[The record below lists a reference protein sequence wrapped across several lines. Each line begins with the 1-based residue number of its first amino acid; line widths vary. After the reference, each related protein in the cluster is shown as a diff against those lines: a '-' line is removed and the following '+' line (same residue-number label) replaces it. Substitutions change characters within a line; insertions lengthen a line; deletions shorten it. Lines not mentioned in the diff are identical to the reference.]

1 MGVCRVLGWCR
12 VAFGAAFLCGAVAG
26 CDELAVDGADG
37 SFDRDAGPV
46 DAAPAIDAR
55 PPEDLDGFVEWQM
68 DAGGLP
74 GVAAGLVVD
83 GEIAF
88 VGTWGYADVENERPV
103 ADDTLFVVASVS
115 KLFTAV
121 PVMRLVEE
129 GMLDLDVPTGEAFD
143 FPIAHPGFP
152 DDDITTRRLLT
163 HTSGMVDAW
172 ITLGETTY
180 SGDPPIDLGDFARGY
195 AQPGGEYYQGSNFGP
210 EPGTDWEYC
219 NAAFAVAAH
228 LAELG
233 WGEDFRALSE
243 RMIFE
248 PLALQDTGWHFQ
260 DIDESKLAVLYTYNT
275 PRDSFVPLEQ
285 VNYAHYPAG
294 GLRSSIRDLLR
305 YAQAWLNLGELDGQ
319 RFLAEETVQT
329 MLRQQV
335 PDLSARQGLV
345 LRYDVVNGNTYVG
358 HSGAGIGGSANFLM
372 LPGSNAALIVVTNGD
387 AYVRARL
394 GMTAGREAFEAIL
407 ARMEEELQDRMTP

>member
-1 MGVCRVLGWCR
+1 MRWCVLALAA
-12 VAFGAAFLCGAVAG
+12 VLLGASG
-26 CDELAVDGADG
+26 CEAIDPVGLDG
-37 SFDRDAGPV
+37 SFDRDAGPL
-46 DAAPAIDAR
+46 DAAPAVDAR

-68 DAGGLP
+68 AAGGLP

-121 PVMRLVEE
+121 PLMRLVEE
-129 GMLDLDVPTGEAFD
+129 GALDLDAPTAEAFD
-143 FPIAHPGFP
+143 FPIVHPEHP
-152 DDDITTRRLLT
+152 AVPVTTRQLLT

-172 ITLGETTY
+172 LTLGETTY
-180 SGDPPIDLGDFARGY
+180 SGDPPIDLGEFARGY
-195 AQPGGEYYQGSNFGP
+195 AQPGGAFYQESNFGP

-248 PLALQDTGWHFQ
+248 PLGLNDTGWLFA
-260 DIDESKLAVLYTYNT
+260 DVDESKLAVLYTYSE
-275 PRDSFVPLEQ
+275 PRESFVPLEQ
-285 VNYAHYPAG
+285 VSYAHYPAG

-305 YAQAWLNLGELDGQ
+305 YAQAWLAFGELDGQ
-319 RFLAEETVQT
+319 RFLAEDTVRA
-329 MLRQQV
+329 MLQQQV
-335 PDLSARQGLV
+335 PELSSRQGLV
-345 LRYDVVNGNTYVG
+345 LRYDTLNDNVYIG

-372 LPGSNAALIVVTNGD
+372 LPGERAALVVVTNGD
-387 AYVRARL
+387 AYVRSRL
-394 GMTAGREAFEAIL
+394 GMPAGREAFEAIL
-407 ARMEEELQDRMTP
+407 ARMEEELRARLEP

>member
-1 MGVCRVLGWCR
+1 MALFVGLV
-12 VAFGAAFLCGAVAG
+12 G
-26 CDELAVDGADG
+26 CDELAIDDADG
-37 SFDRDAGPV
+37 STFDRDAGPV
-46 DAAPAIDAR
+46 RDAGPPIDAQ

-68 DAGGLP
+68 DVGGLP

-83 GEIAF
+83 GEVVF

-121 PVMRLVEE
+121 PLMRLVEE
-129 GMLDLDVPTGEAFD
+129 GMLDLDQSTEAAFD
-143 FPIAHPGFP
+143 FPIVHPEYP
-152 DDDITTRRLLT
+152 DAPITTRELLT
-163 HTSGMVDAW
+163 HTSGMLDAW
-172 ITLGETTY
+172 LTLGETTY
-180 SGDPPIDLGDFARGY
+180 SGDPPIDLGEFARGY
-195 AQPGGEYYQGSNFGP
+195 AQPGGELYQASSNFGP

-248 PLALQDTGWHFQ
+248 PLALQDTGWFFA
-260 DIDESKLAVLYTYNT
+260 DIDTEKLAVLYTYNA
-275 PRDSFVPLEQ
+275 PRDSFVPLDQ

-305 YAQAWLNLGELDGQ
+305 YAQAWLSFGELDGQ
-319 RFLAEETVQT
+319 RFLAEETVRS
-329 MLRQQV
+329 MLPQQV
-335 PDLSARQGLV
+335 PELSSRQALV
-345 LRYDVVNGNTYVG
+345 LRYDTVNGNTYIG

-372 LPGSNAALIVVTNGD
+372 LPDQNAALIVVTNGD

-394 GMTAGREAFEAIL
+394 GMPAGRDAFEAIL
-407 ARMEEELQDRMTP
+407 GRMEEELQARLAP